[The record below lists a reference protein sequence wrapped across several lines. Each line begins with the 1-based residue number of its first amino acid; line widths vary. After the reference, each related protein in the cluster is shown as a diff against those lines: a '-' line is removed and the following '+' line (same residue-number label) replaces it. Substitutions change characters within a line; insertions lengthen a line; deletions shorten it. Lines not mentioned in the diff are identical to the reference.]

1 MKPSILVTRK
11 LPPEAMALLDE
22 NFQMECN
29 PHNRVLLR
37 EELLKAVQGKDGIL
51 SLLTDAMDGD
61 VMDSAGNRLKMIA
74 NYAVGFNNIDVSA
87 ATKRKIAVSNTPGV
101 LTDTT
106 ADLAMALLLAVA
118 RRIVESDNYARA
130 EKYMGWDPLLLMGS
144 DVHGKT
150 LGIMGF
156 GRVGQAMAK
165 RAAGF
170 DMKILYHN
178 RTRVDSETEERLGA
192 TFVEQATL
200 LKTSDYISIHV
211 PLTPETT
218 ALINSETLSLM
229 KPTAFL
235 INTARGEIIREADLV
250 KALAE
255 KRIAGAGLDVF
266 EHEPKIHPGLLK
278 MDNVV
283 LLPHIGSASLE
294 TRTKMGLVA
303 AKNLIAFFNGQLPP
317 NCLNPEVFKS

>member
-1 MKPSILVTRK
+1 MKPSIFVTRK
-11 LPPEAMALLDE
+11 LPPAAMSFLDE
-22 NFQMECN
+22 NFQVECN

-37 EELLKAVQGKDGIL
+37 EELLNAVQGKDGIL
-51 SLLTDAMDGD
+51 SLLTDAMDGE

-87 ATKRKIAVSNTPGV
+87 ATERRIAVSNTPGV

-130 EKYMGWDPLLLMGS
+130 EKYMGWDPLLFMGS

-150 LGIMGF
+150 LGILGF

-178 RTRVDSETEERLGA
+178 RQRVDSETEEKLSA
-192 TFVEQATL
+192 IFVDRNTL

-211 PLTPETT
+211 PLTPETNG
-218 ALINSETLSLM
+218 LINSETLSLM
-229 KPTAFL
+229 KPTSFL

-255 KRIAGAGLDVF
+255 KQIAGAGLDVF
-266 EHEPKIHPGLLK
+266 EHEPKIHPGFLK

-303 AKNLIAFFNGQLPP
+303 AKNLIAFFNGQAPP
-317 NCLNPEVFKS
+317 NCLNPEVFES

>member
-11 LPPEAMALLDE
+11 LPPAAMALLDE
-22 NFQMECN
+22 NFQVECN

-37 EELLKAVQGKDGIL
+37 EELLNAVQGKDGIL
-51 SLLTDAMDGD
+51 SLLTDAMDGE
-61 VMDSAGNRLKMIA
+61 VMDSAGTSLKMIA

-118 RRIVESDNYARA
+118 RRIVESDHCARA

-192 TFVEQATL
+192 TFVEQETL
-200 LKTSDYISIHV
+200 LKTSDYVSIHV
-211 PLTPETT
+211 PLTPETNG
-218 ALINSETLSLM
+218 LINSKTLSLM

-235 INTARGEIIREADLV
+235 INTARGKIIREADLV
-250 KALAE
+250 EALAE

-317 NCLNPEVFKS
+317 NCLNPEIFES

>member
-11 LPPEAMALLDE
+11 LPPDAMALLAE
-22 NFQMECN
+22 NFQVECN

-51 SLLTDAMDGD
+51 SLLTDAMDGE

-178 RTRVDSETEERLGA
+178 RTRVDTETEEKLRA
-192 TFVEQATL
+192 TFVEQETL

-303 AKNLIAFFNGQLPP
+303 AKNLIAFFNGEEPP
-317 NCLNPEVFKS
+317 NCLNPEIFKS